1 MFKFNNILK
10 ILSLGIGLAI
20 GCILI
25 AKVCFESSYD
35 NFYKGLERIYL
46 IKPNYS
52 LRGEVN
58 ESYQVSG
65 GIAPGFKKYVPGV
78 ESATRTTFLFE
89 SNKFYTE
96 EKALVTGTL
105 VLADTAFFDVFDRKI
120 LAGNPKEVLAQK
132 FNVMVSRSFAEKM
145 GGIDK
150 AVGKIIYNEEAPK
163 LKFTV
168 GGVYEDFPENGSMY
182 YDILLS
188 METYPKESTDNWLGN
203 DRYKGYVKL
212 EEGVTPESID
222 PAIRKMM
229 DKNLPMEE
237 LKNSGYKIWCV
248 LSPFHKLHTS
258 EPYVKNLIIILSV
271 VSFVLVLISLMNYM
285 LISISEMVKRS
296 KEIGIHKCYGAEG
309 TNIYGML
316 IKETSVYLFF
326 SLLLAFLMI
335 LGFRQTIE
343 YLLGVSLEA
352 LFIKET
358 MIVLCGVILVLFLVS
373 ALLPGYLYNKIPV
386 SVAFMNYK
394 ENKRKWKLCL
404 LFIQFIINV
413 FLLSFVFIIAA
424 QYDKALN
431 DDPGYNY
438 DNVLY
443 YNVRGVDKAQASRS
457 VEVISSL
464 PEVIDVERAYTLPF
478 DYCSGNNVY
487 LPGHDAELFN
497 IADQYAGTEGFFE
510 FFDIPIIEGRVPA
523 AENEIAVSR
532 SFVEKMKEFTDWND
546 GPIGKGIY
554 LTEHSDSS
562 AMNLGILTISGV
574 YEDYRIGLLNRMDE
588 RPSVRFT
595 GKVESVRF
603 TGKVEKEY
611 MPFIL
616 VKVKKINPETINKIQ
631 KKLREVIT
639 EKEMEVF
646 SYEQVMNSMYDDN
659 KKMKNTILAGSIF
672 SIAIAFLGLVGYVRD
687 EAQRRSKEIAIRKIN
702 GATTAEILSLF
713 VAGIMKW
720 LVVAFI
726 IGDALAYYVAGLWL
740 EQFAKKVS
748 LSLLYFLAADLI
760 VAIIVVATVVICSLK
775 ISNANPVLS
784 LKNE

>member
-1 MFKFNNILK
+1 MLKFNNILK

-58 ESYQVSG
+58 ESDQVSG

-89 SNKFYTE
+89 SDKFYTE

-120 LAGNPKEVLAQK
+120 LAGNPKEVLAQR
-132 FNVMVSRSFAEKM
+132 FNIMVSRSFAEKM

-150 AVGKIIYNEEAPK
+150 AVGRIIYNEEAPK
-163 LKFTV
+163 LKFTI
-168 GGVYEDFPENGSMY
+168 GGVYDDFPENGSLY

-258 EPYVKNLIIILSV
+258 EPYVRNLIIILSV

-404 LFIQFIINV
+404 LFVQFIINV

-443 YNVRGVDKAQASRS
+443 YNVRGVDKVQASRS

-464 PEVIDVERAYTLPF
+464 PDVVDVERAYTLPF

-487 LPGHDAELFN
+487 LPGGDSELFN

-523 AENEIAVSR
+523 TENEIAVSR
-532 SFVEKMKEFTDWND
+532 SFVEKMKEFTDWDD

-562 AMNLGILTISGV
+562 AMNLGTLTISGV
-574 YEDYRIGLLNRMDE
+574 YEDYRIGLLNRMDK

-595 GKVESVRF
+595 GKADN
-603 TGKVEKEY
+603 EY
-611 MPFIL
+611 MPYIL
-616 VKVKKINPETINKIQ
+616 IKVKDINPETINRIQ
-631 KKLREVIT
+631 NKLGEVIT

-702 GATTAEILSLF
+702 GATTGEILSLF

-726 IGDALAYYVAGLWL
+726 IGDSLAYYVAGLWL
-740 EQFAKKVS
+740 EQFAEKVS

>member
-1 MFKFNNILK
+1 MLKFNNILK

-58 ESYQVSG
+58 ESDQVSG

-89 SNKFYTE
+89 SEKFYTE
-96 EKALVTGTL
+96 EKALVTGML

-120 LAGNPKEVLAQK
+120 LAGNPKEVLAQR
-132 FNVMVSRSFAEKM
+132 FNIMVSRSFAEKM

-168 GGVYEDFPENGSMY
+168 GGVYEDFPENGSLY

-258 EPYVKNLIIILSV
+258 EPYVRNLIIILSV

-443 YNVRGVDKAQASRS
+443 YNVRGVDKVQASRS

-464 PEVIDVERAYTLPF
+464 PDVVDVERAYTLPF

-487 LPGHDAELFN
+487 LPGSDSELFN

-562 AMNLGILTISGV
+562 AMNLGVLTISGV
-574 YEDYRIGLLNRMDE
+574 YEDYRIGLLNRMDK

-595 GKVESVRF
+595 GKADN
-603 TGKVEKEY
+603 EY
-611 MPFIL
+611 MPYIL
-616 VKVKKINPETINKIQ
+616 IKVKDINPETINRIQ
-631 KKLREVIT
+631 NKLGEVIT

-720 LVVAFI
+720 LIVAFI

-740 EQFAKKVS
+740 EQFAEKVS
-748 LSLLYFLAADLI
+748 LSLLYFIAADLI

>member
-1 MFKFNNILK
+1 MLKFNNILK

-58 ESYQVSG
+58 ESDQVSG

-89 SNKFYTE
+89 SDKFYTE

-120 LAGNPKEVLAQK
+120 LAGNPKEVLAQR
-132 FNVMVSRSFAEKM
+132 FNIMVSRSFAEKM

-150 AVGKIIYNEEAPK
+150 AVGRIIYNEEAPK
-163 LKFTV
+163 LKFTI
-168 GGVYEDFPENGSMY
+168 GGVYDDFPENGSLY

-258 EPYVKNLIIILSV
+258 EPYVRNLIIILSV

-404 LFIQFIINV
+404 LFVQFIINV

-443 YNVRGVDKAQASRS
+443 YNVRGVDKVQASRS

-464 PEVIDVERAYTLPF
+464 PDVVDVERAYTLPF

-487 LPGHDAELFN
+487 LPGGDSELFN

-562 AMNLGILTISGV
+562 AMNLGVLTISGV
-574 YEDYRIGLLNRMDE
+574 YEDYRIGLLNRMDK

-595 GKVESVRF
+595 GKADN
-603 TGKVEKEY
+603 EY
-611 MPFIL
+611 MPYIL
-616 VKVKKINPETINKIQ
+616 IKVKDINPETINRIQ
-631 KKLREVIT
+631 NKLGEVIT

-740 EQFAKKVS
+740 EQFAEKVS

-760 VAIIVVATVVICSLK
+760 VAIIVVATVIICSLK

>member
-1 MFKFNNILK
+1 
-10 ILSLGIGLAI
+10 
-20 GCILI
+20 
-25 AKVCFESSYD
+25 
-35 NFYKGLERIYL
+35 
-46 IKPNYS
+46 
-52 LRGEVN
+52 
-58 ESYQVSG
+58 
-65 GIAPGFKKYVPGV
+65 
-78 ESATRTTFLFE
+78 
-89 SNKFYTE
+89 
-96 EKALVTGTL
+96 
-105 VLADTAFFDVFDRKI
+105 
-120 LAGNPKEVLAQK
+120 
-132 FNVMVSRSFAEKM
+132 MVSRSFAEKM

-168 GGVYEDFPENGSMY
+168 GGVYEDFPKNGSLY

-212 EEGVTPESID
+212 EEGVTPESLD

-237 LKNSGYKIWCV
+237 LEKSGYKIWCV

-258 EPYVKNLIIILSV
+258 EPYVRNLIIILSV

-309 TNIYGML
+309 VNIYGML
-316 IKETSVYLFF
+316 FKETSVYLFF

-358 MIVLCGVILVLFLVS
+358 MVVLCGVILVLFLIS

-431 DDPGYNY
+431 DNPGYNY

-443 YNVRGVDKAQASRS
+443 YNVRGVDSVQASRS

-464 PEVIDVERAYTLPF
+464 PEVVDVERAYTLPF

-487 LPGHDAELFN
+487 LPGDDNELFN

-510 FFDIPIIEGRVPA
+510 FFKIPFIEGRAPET
-523 AENEIAVSR
+523 ENEIAVSR

-574 YEDYRIGLLNRMDE
+574 YENYRIGLLNRMDE

-595 GKVESVRF
+595 GKADN
-603 TGKVEKEY
+603 EY
-611 MPFIL
+611 MPYVL
-616 VKVKKINPETINKIQ
+616 VKVKDINPETINKIQ
-631 KKLREVIT
+631 NKLSEVIT

-702 GATTAEILSLF
+702 GATTVEILSLF
-713 VAGIMKW
+713 VADIMKW
-720 LVVAFI
+720 LIVAFI
-726 IGDALAYYVAGLWL
+726 IGDTLAYYVAGLWL
-740 EQFAKKVS
+740 EQFAEKVS
-748 LSLLYFLAADLI
+748 LSLLYFLVADLI

>member
-1 MFKFNNILK
+1 MLKFNNILK

-35 NFYKGLERIYL
+35 NFYKGLDRIYL
-46 IKPNYS
+46 IKAMYS
-52 LRGEVN
+52 LRGETDEN
-58 ESYQVSG
+58 SQVSG
-65 GIAPGFKKYVPGV
+65 GVAPGFKKYVPGV

-120 LAGNPKEVLAQK
+120 LAGNPKEVLAQR
-132 FNVMVSRSFAEKM
+132 FNIMVSRSFAEKM

-150 AVGKIIYNEEAPK
+150 AVGRIIYNEEAPK
-163 LKFTV
+163 LKFTI
-168 GGVYEDFPENGSMY
+168 GGVYDDFPENGSLY

-212 EEGVTPESID
+212 EEGVTPESLD

-258 EPYVKNLIIILSV
+258 EPYVRNLIIILSV

-438 DNVLY
+438 ENVLY
-443 YNVRGVDKAQASRS
+443 YNVRGVDKVQASRS

-464 PEVIDVERAYTLPF
+464 PDVVDVERAYTLPF
-478 DYCSGNNVY
+478 DYCSGNDVY

-595 GKVESVRF
+595 GKVE
-603 TGKVEKEY
+603 KEY

-616 VKVKKINPETINKIQ
+616 VKVKNINPETINKIQ
-631 KKLREVIT
+631 KKLGEVIT
-639 EKEMEVF
+639 EKDMEVF

-702 GATTAEILSLF
+702 GATTGEILSLF

-726 IGDALAYYVAGLWL
+726 IGDALTYYVAGLWL
-740 EQFAKKVS
+740 EQFAEKVS

-760 VAIIVVATVVICSLK
+760 VAIIVVATVIICSLK

>member
-1 MFKFNNILK
+1 MLKFNNILK

-89 SNKFYTE
+89 SDKFYTE
-96 EKALVTGTL
+96 EKALVRGTL

-120 LAGNPKEVLAQK
+120 LAGNPKEVLAQR
-132 FNVMVSRSFAEKM
+132 FNIMVSRSFAEKM

-150 AVGKIIYNEEAPK
+150 AIGKIIYNEEAPK

-523 AENEIAVSR
+523 TENEIAVSR

-595 GKVESVRF
+595 GKVE
-603 TGKVEKEY
+603 KEY

-616 VKVKKINPETINKIQ
+616 VKVKEINPETINKIQ

-740 EQFAKKVS
+740 EQFAEKVS

>member
-1 MFKFNNILK
+1 MLKFNNILK

-35 NFYKGLERIYL
+35 NFYKGLDRIYL
-46 IKPNYS
+46 IKAMYS
-52 LRGEVN
+52 LRGETDEN
-58 ESYQVSG
+58 SQVSG
-65 GIAPGFKKYVPGV
+65 GVAPGFKKYVPGV

-120 LAGNPKEVLAQK
+120 LAGNPKEVLAQR
-132 FNVMVSRSFAEKM
+132 FNIMVSRSFAEKM

-150 AVGKIIYNEEAPK
+150 AVGRIIYNEEAPK
-163 LKFTV
+163 LKFTI
-168 GGVYEDFPENGSMY
+168 GGVYDDFPENGSLY

-212 EEGVTPESID
+212 EEGVTPESLD

-258 EPYVKNLIIILSV
+258 EPYVRNLIIILSV

-438 DNVLY
+438 ENVLY
-443 YNVRGVDKAQASRS
+443 YNVRGVDKVQASRS
-457 VEVISSL
+457 VEVISSI
-464 PEVIDVERAYTLPF
+464 PDVVDVERAYTLPF
-478 DYCSGNNVY
+478 DYCSGNDVY

-562 AMNLGILTISGV
+562 AMNLGTLTISGV

-595 GKVESVRF
+595 GKVE
-603 TGKVEKEY
+603 KEY

-616 VKVKKINPETINKIQ
+616 VKVKNINPETINKIQ
-631 KKLREVIT
+631 KKLGEVIT
-639 EKEMEVF
+639 EKDMEVF

-740 EQFAKKVS
+740 EQFAEKVS

>member
-1 MFKFNNILK
+1 MLKFNNILK

-46 IKPNYS
+46 IRPNYS

-58 ESYQVSG
+58 ESDQVSG

-89 SNKFYTE
+89 SEKFYTE
-96 EKALVTGTL
+96 EKALVTGML

-120 LAGNPKEVLAQK
+120 LAGNPKEVLAQR
-132 FNVMVSRSFAEKM
+132 FNIMVSRSFAEKM

-168 GGVYEDFPENGSMY
+168 GGVYEDFPENGSLY

-258 EPYVKNLIIILSV
+258 EPYVRNLIIILSV

-443 YNVRGVDKAQASRS
+443 YNVRGVDKVQASRS

-487 LPGHDAELFN
+487 LPGGDSELFN

-595 GKVESVRF
+595 GKADN
-603 TGKVEKEY
+603 EY
-611 MPFIL
+611 MPYVL
-616 VKVKKINPETINKIQ
+616 VKVKDINPETINKIQ
-631 KKLREVIT
+631 KKLGEVIT

-740 EQFAKKVS
+740 EQFAEKVS
-748 LSLLYFLAADLI
+748 LSLLYFIAADLI

>member
-1 MFKFNNILK
+1 MLKFNNILK

-58 ESYQVSG
+58 ESDQVSG

-78 ESATRTTFLFE
+78 ESATRTTFLFD
-89 SNKFYTE
+89 SDKFYTE

-150 AVGKIIYNEEAPK
+150 AVEKIIYNEEAPK

-212 EEGVTPESID
+212 EEGITPESLD

-229 DKNLPMEE
+229 DKNLPIEE
-237 LKNSGYKIWCV
+237 LEKSGYKIWCV

-258 EPYVKNLIIILSV
+258 EPYVRNLIIILSV

-424 QYDKALN
+424 QYNKALN

-438 DNVLY
+438 DKVLY
-443 YNVRGVDKAQASRS
+443 YNVRGVDNVQASRS

-464 PEVIDVERAYTLPF
+464 PEVVDVERAYTLPF

-487 LPGHDAELFN
+487 LPGNDSELFN

-510 FFDIPIIEGRVPA
+510 FFEIPIIEGRVPKA
-523 AENEIAVSR
+523 KYEIAVSR
-532 SFVEKMKEFTDWND
+532 SFVEKMYEFTDWSD
-546 GPIGKGIY
+546 GAIGKGIY
-554 LTEHSDSS
+554 ITEHSDSS
-562 AMNLGILTISGV
+562 GINNGILTISGV

-595 GKVESVRF
+595 GKADN
-603 TGKVEKEY
+603 EY
-611 MPFIL
+611 MPYVLI
-616 VKVKKINPETINKIQ
+616 KVKDINPETINKIQ
-631 KKLREVIT
+631 KKLGEVIT
-639 EKEMEVF
+639 EKDMEVF

-672 SIAIAFLGLVGYVRD
+672 SIAIAFLGLVGYVLD

-726 IGDALAYYVAGLWL
+726 IGDALTYYVAGLWL
-740 EQFAKKVS
+740 EQFAEKVN

>member
-1 MFKFNNILK
+1 MLKFNNILK

-35 NFYKGLERIYL
+35 NFYKGLDRIYL
-46 IKPNYS
+46 IKAMYS
-52 LRGEVN
+52 LRGETDEN
-58 ESYQVSG
+58 SQVSG
-65 GIAPGFKKYVPGV
+65 GVAPGFKKYVPGV

-120 LAGNPKEVLAQK
+120 LAGNPKEVLAQR
-132 FNVMVSRSFAEKM
+132 FNIMVSRSFAEKM

-150 AVGKIIYNEEAPK
+150 AVGRIIYNEEAPK
-163 LKFTV
+163 LKFTI
-168 GGVYEDFPENGSMY
+168 GGVYEDFPENGSLY

-203 DRYKGYVKL
+203 DRYKGYVNL
-212 EEGVTPESID
+212 EEGVTPKSID

-258 EPYVKNLIIILSV
+258 EPYVRNLIIILSV

-438 DNVLY
+438 ENVLY
-443 YNVRGVDKAQASRS
+443 YNVRGVDNVQASRS

-478 DYCSGNNVY
+478 DYCSGNDVY

-574 YEDYRIGLLNRMDE
+574 YEDYRIGLLNRMDK

-595 GKVESVRF
+595 GKADN
-603 TGKVEKEY
+603 EY
-611 MPFIL
+611 MPYIL
-616 VKVKKINPETINKIQ
+616 IKVKDINPETINRIQ
-631 KKLREVIT
+631 NKLGEVIT

-672 SIAIAFLGLVGYVRD
+672 SIAIAFLGLAGYVRD

-720 LVVAFI
+720 LGVAFI
-726 IGDALAYYVAGLWL
+726 ISDALAYYVAGLWL
-740 EQFAKKVS
+740 EQFAEKVS
-748 LSLLYFLAADLI
+748 LSLPDFSAAALI
-760 VAIIVVATVVICSLK
+760 GAIIVVAPVVICSLK

>member
-1 MFKFNNILK
+1 MLKFNNILK

-58 ESYQVSG
+58 ESDQVSG

-89 SNKFYTE
+89 SEKFYTE

-120 LAGNPKEVLAQK
+120 LAGNPKEVLAQR
-132 FNVMVSRSFAEKM
+132 FNIMVSRSFAEKM

-168 GGVYEDFPENGSMY
+168 GGVYEDFPENGSLY

-212 EEGVTPESID
+212 DEGVTPESID

-258 EPYVKNLIIILSV
+258 EPYVRNLIIILSV

-358 MIVLCGVILVLFLVS
+358 MIILCGVILVLFLVS

-404 LFIQFIINV
+404 LFVQFIINV

-438 DNVLY
+438 ENVLY
-443 YNVRGVDKAQASRS
+443 YNVRGVDKVQASRS

-464 PEVIDVERAYTLPF
+464 PEVVDVERAYTLPF

-487 LPGHDAELFN
+487 LPGGDSELFN

-562 AMNLGILTISGV
+562 AMNLGTLTISGV
-574 YEDYRIGLLNRMDE
+574 YEDYRIGLLNRMDK

-595 GKVESVRF
+595 GKADN
-603 TGKVEKEY
+603 EY
-611 MPFIL
+611 MPYIL
-616 VKVKKINPETINKIQ
+616 IKVKDINPETINKIQ
-631 KKLREVIT
+631 NKLSEVIT

-740 EQFAKKVS
+740 EQFAEKVS
-748 LSLLYFLAADLI
+748 LSLLYFIAADLI

>member
-35 NFYKGLERIYL
+35 NFYKGLDRIYL
-46 IKPNYS
+46 IKAVYS
-52 LRGEVN
+52 LRDETDEN
-58 ESYQVSG
+58 SQVSG
-65 GIAPGFKKYVPGV
+65 GVAPGFKKYVPGV

-89 SNKFYTE
+89 SDKFYTE

-132 FNVMVSRSFAEKM
+132 FNIMVSRSFAEKM

-182 YDILLS
+182 YNILLS
-188 METYPKESTDNWLGN
+188 METYPKVSTDNWLGN

-212 EEGVTPESID
+212 EEGVTPESLD

-258 EPYVKNLIIILSV
+258 EPYVRNLIIILSV

-443 YNVRGVDKAQASRS
+443 YNVRGVDKVQASRS
-457 VEVISSL
+457 VEVISSI
-464 PEVIDVERAYTLPF
+464 PDVVDVERAYTLPF

-487 LPGHDAELFN
+487 LPGGDSELFN

-595 GKVESVRF
+595 GKVE
-603 TGKVEKEY
+603 KEY

-616 VKVKKINPETINKIQ
+616 VKVKNINPETINKIQ
-631 KKLREVIT
+631 KKLGEVIT
-639 EKEMEVF
+639 EKDMEVF

-740 EQFAKKVS
+740 EQFAEKVS
-748 LSLLYFLAADLI
+748 LSLLYFIAADLI

>member
-58 ESYQVSG
+58 ESDQVSG

-89 SNKFYTE
+89 SDKFYTE

-163 LKFTV
+163 LKFTI
-168 GGVYEDFPENGSMY
+168 GGVYEDFPENGSLY

-212 EEGVTPESID
+212 EEGVTPESLD

-258 EPYVKNLIIILSV
+258 EPYVRNLIIILSV

-438 DNVLY
+438 ENVLY
-443 YNVRGVDKAQASRS
+443 YNVRGVDKVQASRS
-457 VEVISSL
+457 VEVISSI
-464 PEVIDVERAYTLPF
+464 PEVVDVERAYTLPF
-478 DYCSGNNVY
+478 DYCSGNDVY

-562 AMNLGILTISGV
+562 AMNLGTLTISGV

-595 GKVESVRF
+595 GKVE
-603 TGKVEKEY
+603 KEY

-616 VKVKKINPETINKIQ
+616 VKVKNINPETINKIQ
-631 KKLREVIT
+631 KKLGEVIT
-639 EKEMEVF
+639 EKDMEVF

-740 EQFAKKVS
+740 EQFAEKVS

>member
-35 NFYKGLERIYL
+35 NFYKGLDRIYL
-46 IKPNYS
+46 IKAVYS
-52 LRGEVN
+52 LRGETDEN
-58 ESYQVSG
+58 SQVSG
-65 GIAPGFKKYVPGV
+65 GVAPGFKKYVPGV

-89 SNKFYTE
+89 SDKFYTE

-132 FNVMVSRSFAEKM
+132 FNIMVSRSFAEKM

-188 METYPKESTDNWLGN
+188 METYPKVSTDNWLGN

-212 EEGVTPESID
+212 EEGVTPESLD

-258 EPYVKNLIIILSV
+258 EPYVRNLIIILSV

-443 YNVRGVDKAQASRS
+443 YNVRGVDKVQASRS
-457 VEVISSL
+457 VEVISSI
-464 PEVIDVERAYTLPF
+464 PDVVDVERAYTLPF

-487 LPGHDAELFN
+487 LPGGDSELFN

-595 GKVESVRF
+595 GKADN
-603 TGKVEKEY
+603 EY
-611 MPFIL
+611 MPYVL
-616 VKVKKINPETINKIQ
+616 VKVKDINPKTINKIQ
-631 KKLREVIT
+631 KKLGEVIT

-740 EQFAKKVS
+740 EQFAEKVS
-748 LSLLYFLAADLI
+748 LSLLYFIAADLI

>member
-1 MFKFNNILK
+1 MLKFNNILK

-58 ESYQVSG
+58 ESDQVSG

-120 LAGNPKEVLAQK
+120 LAGNPKEVLAQR

-237 LKNSGYKIWCV
+237 LKNSGYEIWCV

-258 EPYVKNLIIILSV
+258 EPYVRNLIIILSV

-335 LGFRQTIE
+335 LGFRQAIE

-443 YNVRGVDKAQASRS
+443 YNVRGVDKVQASRS

-464 PEVIDVERAYTLPF
+464 PDVVDVERAYTLPF

-487 LPGHDAELFN
+487 LPGGDSELFN

-595 GKVESVRF
+595 GKADN
-603 TGKVEKEY
+603 EY
-611 MPFIL
+611 MPYVL
-616 VKVKKINPETINKIQ
+616 VKVKDINPETINKIQ
-631 KKLREVIT
+631 KKLGEVIT

-740 EQFAKKVS
+740 EQFAEKVS

>member
-58 ESYQVSG
+58 ESDQVSG

-89 SNKFYTE
+89 SEKFYTE
-96 EKALVTGTL
+96 EKALVTGML

-120 LAGNPKEVLAQK
+120 LAGNPKEVLAQR
-132 FNVMVSRSFAEKM
+132 FNIMVSRSFAEKM

-168 GGVYEDFPENGSMY
+168 GGVYEDFPENGSLY

-212 EEGVTPESID
+212 EEDVTPESID

-258 EPYVKNLIIILSV
+258 EPYVRNLIIILSV

-386 SVAFMNYK
+386 CVAFMNYK

-438 DNVLY
+438 ENVLY
-443 YNVRGVDKAQASRS
+443 YNVRGVDKVQASRS

-464 PEVIDVERAYTLPF
+464 PEVVDVERAYTLPF

-487 LPGHDAELFN
+487 LPGGDSELFN
-497 IADQYAGTEGFFE
+497 IADQYAGTKGFFE

-595 GKVESVRF
+595 GK
-603 TGKVEKEY
+603 TDNEY

-616 VKVKKINPETINKIQ
+616 VKVKDINPETINKIQ
-631 KKLREVIT
+631 KKLGEVIT

-740 EQFAKKVS
+740 EQFAEKVS
-748 LSLLYFLAADLI
+748 LSLLYFIAADLI

>member
-1 MFKFNNILK
+1 MLKFNNILK

-89 SNKFYTE
+89 SEKFYTE
-96 EKALVTGTL
+96 EKALVRGTL

-120 LAGNPKEVLAQK
+120 LAGNPKEVLAQR
-132 FNVMVSRSFAEKM
+132 FNIMVSRSFAEKM

-150 AVGKIIYNEEAPK
+150 AIGKIIYNEEAPK

-523 AENEIAVSR
+523 TENEIAVSR

-595 GKVESVRF
+595 GKVE
-603 TGKVEKEY
+603 KEY

-616 VKVKKINPETINKIQ
+616 VKVKEINPETINKIQ

-740 EQFAKKVS
+740 EQFAEKVS

>member
-1 MFKFNNILK
+1 MLKFNNILK

-58 ESYQVSG
+58 ESDQVSG

-89 SNKFYTE
+89 SEKFYTE

-120 LAGNPKEVLAQK
+120 LAGNPKEVLAQR
-132 FNVMVSRSFAEKM
+132 FNIMVSRSFAEKM

-163 LKFTV
+163 LKFTI
-168 GGVYEDFPENGSMY
+168 GGVYEDFPENGSLY

-222 PAIRKMM
+222 PSIRKMM

-237 LKNSGYKIWCV
+237 LEKSGYKIWCV

-386 SVAFMNYK
+386 SVAF
-394 ENKRKWKLCL
+394 
-404 LFIQFIINV
+404 
-413 FLLSFVFIIAA
+413 
-424 QYDKALN
+424 
-431 DDPGYNY
+431 
-438 DNVLY
+438 
-443 YNVRGVDKAQASRS
+443 
-457 VEVISSL
+457 
-464 PEVIDVERAYTLPF
+464 
-478 DYCSGNNVY
+478 
-487 LPGHDAELFN
+487 HEL
-497 IADQYAGTEGFFE
+497 QGE
-510 FFDIPIIEGRVPA
+510 
-523 AENEIAVSR
+523 
-532 SFVEKMKEFTDWND
+532 
-546 GPIGKGIY
+546 
-554 LTEHSDSS
+554 
-562 AMNLGILTISGV
+562 
-574 YEDYRIGLLNRMDE
+574 
-588 RPSVRFT
+588 
-595 GKVESVRF
+595 
-603 TGKVEKEY
+603 
-611 MPFIL
+611 
-616 VKVKKINPETINKIQ
+616 Q
-631 KKLREVIT
+631 
-639 EKEMEVF
+639 KEMETMSAVHPVYHKRVPSEF
-646 SYEQVMNSMYDDN
+646 CFHHCRSVRQ
-659 KKMKNTILAGSIF
+659 GS
-672 SIAIAFLGLVGYVRD
+672 
-687 EAQRRSKEIAIRKIN
+687 E
-702 GATTAEILSLF
+702 
-713 VAGIMKW
+713 
-720 LVVAFI
+720 
-726 IGDALAYYVAGLWL
+726 
-740 EQFAKKVS
+740 
-748 LSLLYFLAADLI
+748 
-760 VAIIVVATVVICSLK
+760 
-775 ISNANPVLS
+775 
-784 LKNE
+784 

>member
-1 MFKFNNILK
+1 MLKFNNILK

-65 GIAPGFKKYVPGV
+65 GIAPGFKKYVLGV

-89 SNKFYTE
+89 SEKFYTE

-120 LAGNPKEVLAQK
+120 LAGNPKEVLAQR
-132 FNVMVSRSFAEKM
+132 FNIMVSRSFAEKM

-150 AVGKIIYNEEAPK
+150 AIGKIIYNEEAPK

-595 GKVESVRF
+595 GKVE
-603 TGKVEKEY
+603 KEY

-616 VKVKKINPETINKIQ
+616 VKVKEINPETINKIQ

-740 EQFAKKVS
+740 EQFAEKVS

>member
-1 MFKFNNILK
+1 MLKFNNILK

-46 IKPNYS
+46 IRPNYS

-58 ESYQVSG
+58 ESDQVSG

-89 SNKFYTE
+89 SEKFYTE
-96 EKALVTGTL
+96 EKALVTGML

-120 LAGNPKEVLAQK
+120 LAGNPKEVLAQR
-132 FNVMVSRSFAEKM
+132 FNIMVSRSFAEKM

-168 GGVYEDFPENGSMY
+168 GGVYEDFPENGSLY

-212 EEGVTPESID
+212 DEGVTPESID

-258 EPYVKNLIIILSV
+258 EPYVRNLIIILSV

-358 MIVLCGVILVLFLVS
+358 MIILCGVILVLFLVS

-443 YNVRGVDKAQASRS
+443 YNVRGVDKVQASRS

-464 PEVIDVERAYTLPF
+464 PEVVDVERAYTLPF

-487 LPGHDAELFN
+487 LPGGDSELFN
-497 IADQYAGTEGFFE
+497 IADQYAGTEGFFD
-510 FFDIPIIEGRVPA
+510 FFDIPMIEGRVPA

-595 GKVESVRF
+595 GKAEN
-603 TGKVEKEY
+603 EY

-616 VKVKKINPETINKIQ
+616 IKVKDINPETINKIQ
-631 KKLREVIT
+631 NKLSEVIT

-740 EQFAKKVS
+740 EQFAEKVS
-748 LSLLYFLAADLI
+748 LSLLYFIAADLI

>member
-58 ESYQVSG
+58 ESDQVSG

-89 SNKFYTE
+89 SEKFYTE
-96 EKALVTGTL
+96 EKALVTGML

-168 GGVYEDFPENGSMY
+168 GGVYEDFPENGSLY

-258 EPYVKNLIIILSV
+258 EPYVRNLIIILSV

-438 DNVLY
+438 ENVLY
-443 YNVRGVDKAQASRS
+443 YNVRGVDKVQASRS

-464 PEVIDVERAYTLPF
+464 PEVVDVERAYTLPF

-487 LPGHDAELFN
+487 LPGGDSELFN
-497 IADQYAGTEGFFE
+497 IADQYAGTEGFFD
-510 FFDIPIIEGRVPA
+510 FFDIPMIEGRVPA

-595 GKVESVRF
+595 GKAEN
-603 TGKVEKEY
+603 EY

-616 VKVKKINPETINKIQ
+616 IKVKDINPETINKIQ
-631 KKLREVIT
+631 NKLSEVIT

-740 EQFAKKVS
+740 EQFAEKVS

>member
-1 MFKFNNILK
+1 MLKFNNILK

-35 NFYKGLERIYL
+35 NFYKGLDRIYL
-46 IKPNYS
+46 IKAMYS
-52 LRGEVN
+52 LRGETDEN
-58 ESYQVSG
+58 SQVSG
-65 GIAPGFKKYVPGV
+65 GVAPGFKKYVPGV

-120 LAGNPKEVLAQK
+120 LAGNPKEVLAQR
-132 FNVMVSRSFAEKM
+132 FNIMVSRSFAEKL

-163 LKFTV
+163 LKFTI

-258 EPYVKNLIIILSV
+258 EPYVRNLIIILSV

-358 MIVLCGVILVLFLVS
+358 MIVLCGVILALFLVS

-404 LFIQFIINV
+404 LFVQFIINV

-443 YNVRGVDKAQASRS
+443 YNVRGVDSVQASRS

-464 PEVIDVERAYTLPF
+464 PDVVDVERAYTLPF

-487 LPGHDAELFN
+487 LPGGDSELFN

-562 AMNLGILTISGV
+562 AMNLGTLTISGV
-574 YEDYRIGLLNRMDE
+574 YEDYRIGLLNRMDK

-595 GKVESVRF
+595 GKAEN
-603 TGKVEKEY
+603 EY
-611 MPFIL
+611 MPYIL
-616 VKVKKINPETINKIQ
+616 IKVKDINPETINKIQ
-631 KKLREVIT
+631 KKLGEVIT

-740 EQFAKKVS
+740 EQFAEKVS

>member
-1 MFKFNNILK
+1 MLKFNNILK

-89 SNKFYTE
+89 SDKFYTE

-120 LAGNPKEVLAQK
+120 LAGNPKEVLAQR
-132 FNVMVSRSFAEKM
+132 FNIMVSRSFAEKM

-497 IADQYAGTEGFFE
+497 IADQYDGTEGFFE

-595 GKVESVRF
+595 GKVE
-603 TGKVEKEY
+603 KEY

-616 VKVKKINPETINKIQ
+616 VKVKEINPETINKIQ

-740 EQFAKKVS
+740 EQFAEKVS

>member
-58 ESYQVSG
+58 ESDQVSG

-89 SNKFYTE
+89 SDKFYTE

-150 AVGKIIYNEEAPK
+150 AIGKIIYNEEAPK

-168 GGVYEDFPENGSMY
+168 GGVYEDFPENGSLY

-188 METYPKESTDNWLGN
+188 METYSKESTDNWLGN

-258 EPYVKNLIIILSV
+258 EPYVRNLIIILSV

-443 YNVRGVDKAQASRS
+443 YNVRGVDKVQASRS

-464 PEVIDVERAYTLPF
+464 PDVVDVERAYTLPF

-487 LPGHDAELFN
+487 LPGGDSELFN

-595 GKVESVRF
+595 GKADN
-603 TGKVEKEY
+603 EY

-616 VKVKKINPETINKIQ
+616 VKVKDINPETINKIQ
-631 KKLREVIT
+631 KKLGEVIT

-740 EQFAKKVS
+740 EQFAEKVS
-748 LSLLYFLAADLI
+748 LSLLYFIAADLI

>member
-1 MFKFNNILK
+1 MLKFNNILK

-35 NFYKGLERIYL
+35 NFYKGLDRIYL
-46 IKPNYS
+46 IKAVYS
-52 LRGEVN
+52 LRGETDEN
-58 ESYQVSG
+58 SQVSG
-65 GIAPGFKKYVPGV
+65 GVAPGFKKYVPGV

-89 SNKFYTE
+89 SDKFYTE
-96 EKALVTGTL
+96 EKTLVTGTL

-168 GGVYEDFPENGSMY
+168 GGVYEDFPENGSLY

-188 METYPKESTDNWLGN
+188 METYSKKSTDNWLGN

-258 EPYVKNLIIILSV
+258 EPYVRNLIIILSV

-404 LFIQFIINV
+404 LFVQFIINV

-431 DDPGYNY
+431 DDPGYDY

-443 YNVRGVDKAQASRS
+443 YNVRGVDKVQASRS

-464 PEVIDVERAYTLPF
+464 PDVVDVERAYTLPF

-487 LPGHDAELFN
+487 LPGGDSELFN

-562 AMNLGILTISGV
+562 AMNLGVLTISGV
-574 YEDYRIGLLNRMDE
+574 YEDYRIGLLNRMDK

-595 GKVESVRF
+595 GKADN
-603 TGKVEKEY
+603 EY
-611 MPFIL
+611 MPYIL
-616 VKVKKINPETINKIQ
+616 IKVKDINPETINKIQ
-631 KKLREVIT
+631 KKLGEVIT

-740 EQFAKKVS
+740 EQFAEKVS
-748 LSLLYFLAADLI
+748 LSLLYFIAADLI

>member
-1 MFKFNNILK
+1 MLKFNNILK

-46 IKPNYS
+46 IKAVYS
-52 LRGEVN
+52 LRGETDEN
-58 ESYQVSG
+58 SQISG
-65 GIAPGFKKYVPGV
+65 GVAPGFKKYVPGV

-89 SNKFYTE
+89 SDKFYTE

-188 METYPKESTDNWLGN
+188 METYPKVSTENWLGN
-203 DRYKGYVKL
+203 DRYKGYAKL
-212 EEGVTPESID
+212 EEDVTPESID

-258 EPYVKNLIIILSV
+258 EPYVRNLIIILSV

-443 YNVRGVDKAQASRS
+443 YNVRGVDNVQAARS

-464 PEVIDVERAYTLPF
+464 PEVVDVERAYTLPF

-487 LPGHDAELFN
+487 LPGGDSELFN

-554 LTEHSDSS
+554 LTEHSESS
-562 AMNLGILTISGV
+562 AMNHGILTISGV

-595 GKVESVRF
+595 GKADNES
-603 TGKVEKEY
+603 

-616 VKVKKINPETINKIQ
+616 IKVKDINPETINRIQ
-631 KKLREVIT
+631 NKLSEVIT

-646 SYEQVMNSMYDDN
+646 SYEQVMSSMYDDN

-702 GATTAEILSLF
+702 GATTTEILSLF
-713 VAGIMKW
+713 VSGIMKW

-740 EQFAKKVS
+740 EQFAEKVS

>member
-1 MFKFNNILK
+1 MLKFNNILK

-35 NFYKGLERIYL
+35 NFYKGLDRIYL
-46 IKPNYS
+46 IKAVYS
-52 LRGEVN
+52 LRGETDEN
-58 ESYQVSG
+58 SQVSG
-65 GIAPGFKKYVPGV
+65 GVAPGFKKYVPGV

-89 SNKFYTE
+89 SDKFYTE

-120 LAGNPKEVLAQK
+120 LAGNPKEVLAQR
-132 FNVMVSRSFAEKM
+132 FNIMVSRSFAEKM

-150 AVGKIIYNEEAPK
+150 AVGRIIYNEEAPK
-163 LKFTV
+163 LKFTI
-168 GGVYEDFPENGSMY
+168 GGVYEDFPENGSLY

-258 EPYVKNLIIILSV
+258 EPYVRNLIIILSV

-404 LFIQFIINV
+404 LFVQFIINV

-431 DDPGYNY
+431 DDPGYDY

-443 YNVRGVDKAQASRS
+443 YNVRGVDKVQASRS

-464 PEVIDVERAYTLPF
+464 PDVVDVERAYTLPF

-487 LPGHDAELFN
+487 LPGGDSELFN

-562 AMNLGILTISGV
+562 AMNLGVLTISGV
-574 YEDYRIGLLNRMDE
+574 YEDYRIGLLNRMDK

-595 GKVESVRF
+595 GKADN
-603 TGKVEKEY
+603 EY
-611 MPFIL
+611 MPYIL
-616 VKVKKINPETINKIQ
+616 IKVKDINPETINRIQ
-631 KKLREVIT
+631 NKLGEVIT

-740 EQFAKKVS
+740 EQFAEKVS

>member
-58 ESYQVSG
+58 ESDQVSG

-89 SNKFYTE
+89 SDKFYTE

-132 FNVMVSRSFAEKM
+132 FNIMVSRSFAEKM

-168 GGVYEDFPENGSMY
+168 GGVYEDFPENGSLY

-212 EEGVTPESID
+212 EEDVTPESID
-222 PAIRKMM
+222 PAIRNMM

-258 EPYVKNLIIILSV
+258 EPYVRNLIIILSV

-296 KEIGIHKCYGAEG
+296 KEIGIHKCYGAER

-326 SLLLAFLMI
+326 SLLLALLMI
-335 LGFRQTIE
+335 LAFRQTIE

-443 YNVRGVDKAQASRS
+443 YNVRGVDKVQASRS
-457 VEVISSL
+457 VEVISSI
-464 PEVIDVERAYTLPF
+464 PDVVDVERAYTLPF

-487 LPGHDAELFN
+487 LPGGDSELFN

-595 GKVESVRF
+595 GKADN
-603 TGKVEKEY
+603 EY
-611 MPFIL
+611 MPYVL
-616 VKVKKINPETINKIQ
+616 VKVKDINPETINKIQ
-631 KKLREVIT
+631 KKLGEVIT

-740 EQFAKKVS
+740 EQFAEKVS
-748 LSLLYFLAADLI
+748 LSLLYFIAADLI

>member
-1 MFKFNNILK
+1 MLKFNNILK

-58 ESYQVSG
+58 ESDQVSG

-89 SNKFYTE
+89 SDKFYTE

-237 LKNSGYKIWCV
+237 LKNSGYEIWCV

-258 EPYVKNLIIILSV
+258 EPYVRNLIIILSV

-358 MIVLCGVILVLFLVS
+358 MIVLCGVILALFLVS

-404 LFIQFIINV
+404 LFVQFIINV

-443 YNVRGVDKAQASRS
+443 YNVRGVDSVQASRS

-464 PEVIDVERAYTLPF
+464 PDVVDVERAYTLPF

-487 LPGHDAELFN
+487 LPGGDSELFN

-562 AMNLGILTISGV
+562 AMNLGTLTISGV
-574 YEDYRIGLLNRMDE
+574 YEDYRIGLLNRMDK

-595 GKVESVRF
+595 GKAEN
-603 TGKVEKEY
+603 EY
-611 MPFIL
+611 MPYIL
-616 VKVKKINPETINKIQ
+616 IKVKDINPETINKIQ
-631 KKLREVIT
+631 KKLGEVIT

-740 EQFAKKVS
+740 EQFAEKVS

>member
-1 MFKFNNILK
+1 MLKFNNILK

-35 NFYKGLERIYL
+35 NFYKGLDRIYL
-46 IKPNYS
+46 IKAVYS
-52 LRGEVN
+52 LRGETDEN
-58 ESYQVSG
+58 SQVSG
-65 GIAPGFKKYVPGV
+65 GVAPGFKKYVPGV

-89 SNKFYTE
+89 SDKFYTE

-120 LAGNPKEVLAQK
+120 LAGNPKEVLAQR
-132 FNVMVSRSFAEKM
+132 FNIMVSRSFAEKM

-212 EEGVTPESID
+212 EEGVTPKSID

-258 EPYVKNLIIILSV
+258 EPYVRNLIIILSV

-326 SLLLAFLMI
+326 SLLLAFLII

-413 FLLSFVFIIAA
+413 FLLSFVFIIAS

-443 YNVRGVDKAQASRS
+443 YNVRGVDNVQASRS

-464 PEVIDVERAYTLPF
+464 PEVVDVERAYTLPF
-478 DYCSGNNVY
+478 DYCSGNDVY

-595 GKVESVRF
+595 GKVE
-603 TGKVEKEY
+603 KEY

-616 VKVKKINPETINKIQ
+616 VKVKEINPETINKIQ
-631 KKLREVIT
+631 KKLGEVIT
-639 EKEMEVF
+639 EKDMEVF

-720 LVVAFI
+720 LIVAFI
-726 IGDALAYYVAGLWL
+726 IGDALSYYVAGLWL
-740 EQFAKKVS
+740 EQFAEKVS

>member
-1 MFKFNNILK
+1 MLKFNNILK

-58 ESYQVSG
+58 ESDQVSG

-89 SNKFYTE
+89 SEKFYTE

-150 AVGKIIYNEEAPK
+150 AVGKIIYNEEASK

-168 GGVYEDFPENGSMY
+168 GGVYEDFPENGSLY

-212 EEGVTPESID
+212 DEGVTPESLD

-258 EPYVKNLIIILSV
+258 EPYVRNLIIILSV

-309 TNIYGML
+309 TNIYCML

-358 MIVLCGVILVLFLVS
+358 MIVLCGVILVLFLIS

-443 YNVRGVDKAQASRS
+443 YNVKGVDKVQASRS

-464 PEVIDVERAYTLPF
+464 PDVVDVERAYTLPF

-487 LPGHDAELFN
+487 LPGGDSELFN
-497 IADQYAGTEGFFE
+497 IADQYAGTEGFFK

-523 AENEIAVSR
+523 TENEIAVSR

-595 GKVESVRF
+595 GKAEN
-603 TGKVEKEY
+603 EY
-611 MPFIL
+611 MPYVLI
-616 VKVKKINPETINKIQ
+616 KVKDINPETINKIQ
-631 KKLREVIT
+631 KKLGEVIT

-672 SIAIAFLGLVGYVRD
+672 SIAIAFLGLIGYVRD

-740 EQFAKKVS
+740 EQFAEKVS
-748 LSLLYFLAADLI
+748 LSLLYFIAADLI

>member
-1 MFKFNNILK
+1 MLKFNNILK

-35 NFYKGLERIYL
+35 NFYKGLDRIYL
-46 IKPNYS
+46 IKAVYS
-52 LRGEVN
+52 LRGETDEN
-58 ESYQVSG
+58 SQVSG
-65 GIAPGFKKYVPGV
+65 GVAPGFKKYVPGV

-89 SNKFYTE
+89 SEKFYTE

-120 LAGNPKEVLAQK
+120 LAGNPKEVLAQR
-132 FNVMVSRSFAEKM
+132 FNIMVSRSFAEKM

-188 METYPKESTDNWLGN
+188 METYPKVSTDNWLGN

-258 EPYVKNLIIILSV
+258 EPYVRNLIIILSV

-358 MIVLCGVILVLFLVS
+358 MIVLCGVILALFLVS

-443 YNVRGVDKAQASRS
+443 YNVRGVDNVQASRS

-478 DYCSGNNVY
+478 DYCSGNDVY

-562 AMNLGILTISGV
+562 AMNLGTLTISGV
-574 YEDYRIGLLNRMDE
+574 YEDYRIGLLNRMDK

-595 GKVESVRF
+595 GKADN
-603 TGKVEKEY
+603 EY

-616 VKVKKINPETINKIQ
+616 VKVKNINPETINKIQ
-631 KKLREVIT
+631 KKLGEVIT
-639 EKEMEVF
+639 EKDMEVF

-740 EQFAKKVS
+740 EQFAEKVS

>member
-1 MFKFNNILK
+1 MLKFNNILK

-35 NFYKGLERIYL
+35 NFYKGLDRIYL
-46 IKPNYS
+46 IKAVYS
-52 LRGEVN
+52 LRGETDEN
-58 ESYQVSG
+58 SQVSG
-65 GIAPGFKKYVPGV
+65 GVAPGFKKYVPGV

-188 METYPKESTDNWLGN
+188 METYPKVSTENWLGN

-212 EEGVTPESID
+212 EEGVTPESLD

-237 LKNSGYKIWCV
+237 LEKSEYEIWCV

-258 EPYVKNLIIILSV
+258 EPYVRNLIIILSV

-309 TNIYGML
+309 TNIYCML

-343 YLLGVSLEA
+343 YLLGVSLES

-358 MIVLCGVILVLFLVS
+358 MIVLCGVILILFLVS

-394 ENKRKWKLCL
+394 ENKSKWKLCL

-438 DNVLY
+438 ENVLY
-443 YNVRGVDKAQASRS
+443 YNVRGVDNVQASRS

-464 PEVIDVERAYTLPF
+464 PEVVDVERAYTLPF

-487 LPGHDAELFN
+487 LPGNDSELFN

-546 GPIGKGIY
+546 SPIGKGIY

-574 YEDYRIGLLNRMDE
+574 YEDYRIGLLNRIDE

-595 GKVESVRF
+595 GKADN
-603 TGKVEKEY
+603 EY
-611 MPFIL
+611 MPYVLI
-616 VKVKKINPETINKIQ
+616 KVKDINPETINKIQ
-631 KKLREVIT
+631 KKLGEVIT
-639 EKEMEVF
+639 EKDMEVF

-726 IGDALAYYVAGLWL
+726 IGDALTYYVAGLWL
-740 EQFAKKVS
+740 EQFAEKVS
-748 LSLLYFLAADLI
+748 LSLLYFLASDLI

>member
-1 MFKFNNILK
+1 MLKFNNILK

-46 IKPNYS
+46 IRPNYS

-58 ESYQVSG
+58 ESDQVSG

-89 SNKFYTE
+89 SEKFYTE
-96 EKALVTGTL
+96 EKALVTGML

-120 LAGNPKEVLAQK
+120 LAGNPKEVLAQR
-132 FNVMVSRSFAEKM
+132 FNIMVSRSFAEKM

-168 GGVYEDFPENGSMY
+168 GGVYEDFPENGSLY

-258 EPYVKNLIIILSV
+258 EPYVRNLIIILSV

-335 LGFRQTIE
+335 LGFRGTIE

-404 LFIQFIINV
+404 LFVQFIINV

-438 DNVLY
+438 ENVLY
-443 YNVRGVDKAQASRS
+443 YNVRGVDKVQASRS

-464 PEVIDVERAYTLPF
+464 PEVVDVERAYTLPF

-487 LPGHDAELFN
+487 LPGGDSELFN

-595 GKVESVRF
+595 GKADN
-603 TGKVEKEY
+603 EY

-616 VKVKKINPETINKIQ
+616 VKVKDINPETINKIQ
-631 KKLREVIT
+631 NKLSEVIT
-639 EKEMEVF
+639 EKDMEVF

-713 VAGIMKW
+713 VSGIMKW

-740 EQFAKKVS
+740 EQFAEKVS
-748 LSLLYFLAADLI
+748 LSLLYFIAADLI

>member
-58 ESYQVSG
+58 ESDQVSG

-89 SNKFYTE
+89 SEKFYTE

-150 AVGKIIYNEEAPK
+150 AVGKIIYNEEASK

-168 GGVYEDFPENGSMY
+168 GGVYEDFPENGSLY

-212 EEGVTPESID
+212 DEGVTPESLD

-258 EPYVKNLIIILSV
+258 EPYVRNLIIILSV

-443 YNVRGVDKAQASRS
+443 YNVRGVDKVQASRS

-464 PEVIDVERAYTLPF
+464 PDVVDVERAYTLPF

-487 LPGHDAELFN
+487 LPGGDSELFN
-497 IADQYAGTEGFFE
+497 IADQYAGTEGFFK

-595 GKVESVRF
+595 GKADN
-603 TGKVEKEY
+603 EY
-611 MPFIL
+611 MPYIL
-616 VKVKKINPETINKIQ
+616 IKVKDINPETINKIQ
-631 KKLREVIT
+631 NKLSEVIT

-672 SIAIAFLGLVGYVRD
+672 SIAIAFLGLIGYVRD
-687 EAQRRSKEIAIRKIN
+687 EAQRKSKEIAIRKIN

-740 EQFAKKVS
+740 EQFAEKVS